1 MVVALTIWLTA
12 GDGMGI
18 RDSRDSAPYSTGIHV
33 LPPLYRRARRRTRSR
48 RLLAAVIVG
57 AAFLA
62 ISCFPNGPGGSSSP
76 HHNDP
81 FLTCVRQRESGNRY
95 NIDSPGGQYHG
106 AYQFLQ
112 ATWDD
117 TARHIGVNNLVGVDP
132 HLASPTTQD
141 DMAWALY
148 QWQGEQPWAGV
159 GC

>member
-1 MVVALTIWLTA
+1 
-12 GDGMGI
+12 
-18 RDSRDSAPYSTGIHV
+18 
-33 LPPLYRRARRRTRSR
+33 
-48 RLLAAVIVG
+48 LLAAVIVG

-62 ISCFPNGPGGSSSP
+62 LSCFPSPEGSLSS

-95 NIDSPGGQYHG
+95 HIDSPGGQYHG

-112 ATWDD
+112 STWDG
-117 TARHIGVNNLVGVDP
+117 TARHVGRTNLVGVDP
-132 HLASPTTQD
+132 HHADPTTQD

-148 QWQGEQPWAGV
+148 QWQGTQPWAGV